1 MALPGFVR
9 RLSYHGFIRG
19 VARKLP
25 AGPLKCLRWL
35 YYRLACPK
43 DGVLNLELNGIRAK
57 FYVSDCGEL
66 RILESFDCETD
77 LLRLFTRVL
86 RSGDCVY
93 DVGASI
99 GLWTAFLAKVVGH
112 DGTVAA
118 FEPCRV
124 SYERLQQNLKLNRL
138 TQVRAFP
145 KALGELDGPGEACL
159 GGIRL
164 ALGARTAT
172 KAAQDSIPV
181 VQGDRFRMSESLPTP
196 RAVKIDVE
204 GCEWFVVNGLHQT
217 LAEPACEVL
226 CCEIHP
232 RLLPSGV
239 TQRLI
244 LDLVRSLGFS
254 RVSLV
259 PRGAEVHALCFK
271 KEPPP
276 S

>member
-1 MALPGFVR
+1 MAFPRFLS
-9 RLSYHGFIRG
+9 RLSHHAFIRAIAG
-19 VARKLP
+19 KLP
-25 AGPLKCLRWL
+25 AGPRKRLGWL

-43 DGVLNLELNGIRAK
+43 DGVLELELNGIRAK
-57 FYVSDCGEL
+57 FFVSDRGEL
-66 RILESFDCETD
+66 RYLESFDHEAH
-77 LLRLFTRVL
+77 LLKLFTAVL
-86 RSGDCVY
+86 EPGDCVY
-93 DVGASI
+93 DVGAGI

-124 SYERLQQNLKLNRL
+124 SYERLQQNLELNRL

-172 KAAQDSIPV
+172 KAAQDTIPV
-181 VQGDRFRMSESLPTP
+181 VQGDRFRISESLPTP

-204 GCEWFVVNGLHQT
+204 GCEWFVIDGLHQT

-232 RLLPSGV
+232 GLLPSGV
-239 TQRLI
+239 TQRMI

-254 RVSLV
+254 RVSLL
-259 PRGAEVHALCFK
+259 PRHAEVHAVCFK
-271 KEPPP
+271 KEPAP
-276 S
+276 